1 MTIKE
6 LFTKYLNKGTD
17 IEDAINELAEII
29 DAEAAEYT
37 DGQNVYLDVLGNE
50 IRGFRDNDNFYIF
63 GINKHQFDAQQFDY

>member
-17 IEDAINELAEII
+17 VEDAINELVEII
-29 DAEAAEYT
+29 DAEMAEYEN
-37 DGQNVYLDVLGNE
+37 GQNVYLDVLGNE

-63 GINKHQFDAQQFDY
+63 GINRHQFDAQQFDY